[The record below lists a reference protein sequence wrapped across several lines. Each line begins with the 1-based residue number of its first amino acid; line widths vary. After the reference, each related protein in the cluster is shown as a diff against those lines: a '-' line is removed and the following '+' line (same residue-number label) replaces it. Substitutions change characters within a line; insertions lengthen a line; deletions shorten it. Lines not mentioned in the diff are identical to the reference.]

1 VAGPL
6 LDLVGPVQAP
16 VTQPSSGARAGLAL
30 VPLQPGPG
38 PCPLVV
44 ALLVSEVRH
53 SPGHRELTSEETM
66 DPTLGKAREDS
77 PSPDLEGSNL
87 HILGVWG
94 EEDSLH
100 QEVMVVLEEGV
111 SVHRALMDR
120 MWEEAAS

>member
-1 VAGPL
+1 VAGL
-6 LDLVGPVQAP
+6 QLDLVGPVQAR
-16 VTQPSSGARAGLAL
+16 VTQPSSGARGGPGLAQA
-30 VPLQPGPG
+30 LQLEPG
-38 PCPLVV
+38 PCPPVV
-44 ALLVSEVRH
+44 ALVVSEVRH
-53 SPGHRELTSEETM
+53 SPGHRELTSEEIM

-120 MWEEAAS
+120 M